1 MRLGGV
7 IRWTLALVL
16 AVVLHLAVLNIA
28 PRREPVIQIEG
39 GALQVQL
46 GLDVAMEASTAGDAV
61 EPPPAPIEPEPTPE
75 IEPAAPQDNALIP
88 TEIEPEP
95 RSDPEPE
102 PEPEPDPVEDPPVVD
117 LPEDPPTEETEDATS
132 ADAEAVAA
140 ETEQDAEPATQE
152 GDAAEDS
159 VQANAGSVGSARPS
173 TAPGN
178 AASANYAGEVMQ
190 HLSRIRRPRASSP
203 GSTMVAFTVALDGSL
218 ERLDVQRSSGS
229 RRFDRE
235 ALRMVERG
243 APFPRPPAD
252 VNRDFVVEIEGQ

>member
-1 MRLGGV
+1 MRLGV
-7 IRWTLALVL
+7 AIRWTLALVL

-46 GLDVAMEASTAGDAV
+46 GLDVATEASTAGGAV
-61 EPPPAPIEPEPTPE
+61 EPPPALVEPELAPE
-75 IEPAAPQDNALIP
+75 SEPAAPQDNALIP

-102 PEPEPDPVEDPPVVD
+102 PEPDPDPVEDPPVAD
-117 LPEDPPTEETEDATS
+117 PPEDPPAEETEDATS
-132 ADAEAVAA
+132 ADAD
-140 ETEQDAEPATQE
+140 ETEQVAEPAPQE
-152 GDAAEDS
+152 GDAAADS
-159 VQANAGSVGSARPS
+159 AQADAGSEGSARPS

-178 AASANYAGEVMQ
+178 AASANYAGEVMS

-218 ERLDVQRSSGS
+218 DRLEVQRSSGS

-243 APFPRPPAD
+243 APFPRPPAG

>member
-1 MRLGGV
+1 MRLGAP

-46 GLDVAMEASTAGDAV
+46 GLDVAMEAGTAGGAV
-61 EPPPAPIEPEPTPE
+61 EPPAASIDPEPAPES
-75 IEPAAPQDNALIP
+75 EPAPPQDNALIP

-95 RSDPEPE
+95 PEPEPLPEPE
-102 PEPEPDPVEDPPVVD
+102 PEPEPVEDLPVTEP
-117 LPEDPPTEETEDATS
+117 PEDPPAQTS
-132 ADAEAVAA
+132 TDAEADAD
-140 ETEQDAEPATQE
+140 ETEPDAEPAPQE

-159 VQANAGSVGSARPS
+159 AQADAGSEGSARPS

-203 GSTMVAFTVALDGSL
+203 GSTMVAFTVAMDGAL
-218 ERLDVQRSSGS
+218 ERLEVQRSSGS

-243 APFPRPPAD
+243 APFPRPPAG